1 MNPCKKQKICFLVFV
16 LICGCFL
23 GGCKSEEPRV
33 FGATYMQMNNPYF
46 EIINNSIKE
55 VVESNGDILITR
67 DPAKN
72 QDKQNEEIYQMIED
86 GVSAI
91 FLNTVD
97 WKTVKPALVA
107 CHEAGIPVFVMDTP
121 VYDEEYIVSLIAS
134 DNYNAGVQCAQDM
147 MKKMDSA
154 KIVILSDE
162 STGSIISRIQ
172 GFKDTIQDDSRYQIV
187 YEAQGMGE
195 LEISMNVMN
204 EFLPMNIPFDVV
216 MGGNDPSALGALAA
230 LQANRKE
237 MNVKIY
243 GVDGSPDGK
252 TMIKQGYME
261 ATSAQSPK
269 EIGRIVAEKAY
280 GYLQGEQV
288 EKNIVVPVTLI
299 SKENL
304 DQYDVNGWQ

>member
-16 LICGCFL
+16 LICSCFL